1 MGLWKQIK
9 ASRRATTL
17 GLDGYMLWEK
27 PFHCPYCKNTE
38 WKVLRGRADFAS
50 ISDAMFAGGPEAA
63 SEAADSNPYSL
74 YSCRGCGRA
83 YMVFEDRQY
92 DQMFFKPRP
101 VRGLTPNGGAQ

>member
-9 ASRRATTL
+9 ASRRATAL

-27 PFHCPYCKNTE
+27 PFHCPHCKNTE
-38 WKVLRGRADFAS
+38 LKVLRGLADFAS
-50 ISDAMFAGGPEAA
+50 ISDAMARGLGAA

-83 YMVFEDRQY
+83 YMAFEDRQY
-92 DQMFFKPRP
+92 DQMFFKPRA
-101 VRGLTPNGGAQ
+101 VSHSGNG